1 MNLDDAADEL
11 YGLPPEEFVEARNAL
26 AKRLKGEGAGDVA
39 ARVKALRKPTVAA
52 WLTNQLVR
60 RHGDEVTALMELGA
74 RMRKAMSAMDGATL
88 RELTAERKKQV
99 DALLKAAR
107 KVAKDGGQK
116 PGAEL
121 IETVA
126 SSLDAAI
133 ADPRAA
139 EQLLAAHLSHG
150 LERVGFGAIED
161 DGEPAEVISLSEAR
175 VARGQRLETTRRP
188 RATPATEA
196 AEPGTEEAEESEES
210 EEAEAAESAEA
221 AAGEDGEL
229 AGVER
234 ELAEAESAVDD
245 AEERVDDAEAAL
257 DDRRQRLTQ
266 AQQTVERLTEEL
278 AAARRELEQAR
289 DDVESA
295 EDEVEAARKASEAAR
310 RRRREAKQQLSRL
323 S

>member
-11 YGLPPEEFVEARNAL
+11 YSLPPEEFVDARNAL

-60 RHGDEVTALMELGA
+60 QHGDDIGALAELGE
-74 RMRKAMSAMDGATL
+74 RMRKAMSAMDGAAL
-88 RELTAERKKQV
+88 RELTTERKKQV
-99 DALLKAAR
+99 GGLVKAAR
-107 KVAKDGGQK
+107 KVAQDAGQK
-116 PGAEL
+116 AGADLLEA
-121 IETVA
+121 VA
-126 SSLDAAI
+126 ASLDAAV

-139 EQLLAAHLSHG
+139 EVLRTAQLSHG
-150 LERVGFGAIED
+150 LEHVGFGTIED

-188 RATPATEA
+188 RTTP
-196 AEPGTEEAEESEES
+196 S
-210 EEAEAAESAEA
+210 AEAAEAAEGAPTDAAEA
-221 AAGEDGEL
+221 AEEPVGEGGDDL
-229 AGVER
+229 AQAER
-234 ELAEAESAVDD
+234 ELSQAESAVDT
-245 AEERVDDAEAAL
+245 AEEQVDDAEAAL
-257 DDRRQRLTQ
+257 DDQRQRLER
-266 AQQTVERLTEEL
+266 AQEAVERLTEEL

-289 DDVESA
+289 DDVGTA
-295 EDEVEAARKASEAAR
+295 EDDVEAARKASEAAR

>member
-11 YGLPPEEFVEARNAL
+11 YALPPEEFVEARNTL

-60 RHGDEVTALMELGA
+60 RHRDEVAALMELGG
-74 RMRKAMSAMDGATL
+74 RMRKAMSAMDGTAL

-107 KVAKDGGQK
+107 KVAKDGGQR
-116 PGAEL
+116 ASVEL
-121 IETVA
+121 IEAVA

-139 EQLLAAHLSHG
+139 ELLQAAQLSHG
-150 LERVGFGAIED
+150 LEHVGFGAVED
-161 DGEPAEVISLSEAR
+161 DGEAEVISLSEAR

-188 RATPATEA
+188 RATAPAEET
-196 AEPGTEEAEESEES
+196 AEPVAEEAEAPDETAGEGDDELAGAEREL
-210 EEAEAAESAEA
+210 EEAEAA
-221 AAGEDGEL
+221 
-229 AGVER
+229 
-234 ELAEAESAVDD
+234 VDA
-245 AEERVDDAEAAL
+245 AEEQVDDAEAAL
-257 DDRRQRLTQ
+257 DDQRQRLAQ
-266 AQQTVERLTEEL
+266 AQETVERLTEEL

-295 EDEVEAARKASEAAR
+295 EDDVEAARKASEAAR

>member
-11 YGLPPEEFVEARNAL
+11 YALPPEEFVEARNAL
-26 AKRLKGEGAGDVA
+26 AKRLKGEGEADVA

-60 RHGDEVTALMELGA
+60 RYGDEIVALAELGE
-74 RMRKAMSAMDGATL
+74 RMRKAMSAMDGAAL
-88 RELTAERKKQV
+88 RELTAERKRQV

-107 KVAKDGGQK
+107 KVAKDAGQK
-116 PGAEL
+116 AGVEL
-121 IETVA
+121 IEAVA
-126 SSLDAAI
+126 ASLDAAI

-139 EQLLAAHLSHG
+139 ELLQAARLSHG
-150 LERVGFGAIED
+150 LEHVGFGSVED

-175 VARGQRLETTRRP
+175 FARGQRLETTRRS
-188 RATPATEA
+188 RATPPAEEA
-196 AEPGTEEAEESEES
+196 AEPAAEATDAGEEAEEAAGEGGDERAGAERAL
-210 EEAEAAESAEA
+210 EEAEAA
-221 AAGEDGEL
+221 
-229 AGVER
+229 
-234 ELAEAESAVDD
+234 VDA
-245 AEERVDDAEAAL
+245 AEEQVDDAEAAL
-257 DDRRQRLTQ
+257 DDQRQRLAQ
-266 AQQTVERLTEEL
+266 AQETVERLTEEL

-295 EDEVEAARKASEAAR
+295 EDDVEAARKASEAAR